1 MAVGAGAFVEMD
13 AKSSFRCLD
22 LLKVLL
28 RRIELFLGEKSI
40 LQLET
45 SWSILCPRI

>member
-1 MAVGAGAFVEMD
+1 MTVGAGAFVEMD
-13 AKSSFRCLD
+13 AKSSFRRLD

-28 RRIELFLGEKSI
+28 RRIKLFLGEKSI

-45 SWSILCPRI
+45 WWSILCPRI